1 MVDVVDTPTEQIF
14 VADTSPQIVG
24 TTPPPE
30 VVPHVYQVRNI
41 MRYLADSV
49 DCEVLH
55 ESYGWI
61 PFSAH
66 PEDKEPAT
74 LAVYKH
80 IEDNQ
85 INVETL
91 PISPTVLANILASER
106 NWRNE
111 ELQIADIELLKAEDA
126 DPTSVG
132 TPLQWRQYRTALRNW
147 PEGSAFPD
155 ITARPERP
163 K

>member
-1 MVDVVDTPTEQIF
+1 MVDVVDTPAEQIF

-41 MRYLADSV
+41 MRHLAGSV

-74 LAVYKH
+74 LAVYKY

-85 INVETL
+85 INIETL
-91 PISPTVLANILASER
+91 PISPTVLANILVSER
-106 NWRNE
+106 SWRNE

-132 TPLQWRQYRTALRNW
+132 TPLQWRQYRIALRDW
-147 PEGSAFPD
+147 PASEFFPNPD
-155 ITARPERP
+155 KRPVSPE
-163 K
+163 

>member
-1 MVDVVDTPTEQIF
+1 MVDVVDTPAEQIF

-41 MRYLADSV
+41 MRHLAGSV

-74 LAVYKH
+74 LAVYKY

-85 INVETL
+85 INIETL
-91 PISPTVLANILASER
+91 PISPNVLANILASER
-106 NWRNE
+106 SWRNE
-111 ELQIADIELLKAEDA
+111 ELQVADIELLKAEDA

-132 TPLQWRQYRTALRNW
+132 TPLQWRKYRTALRNW
-147 PEGSAFPD
+147 PESPAFPD

>member
-1 MVDVVDTPTEQIF
+1 MVDVVDTPAEQIF

-30 VVPHVYQVRNI
+30 AVPHVYQVRNI
-41 MRYLADSV
+41 MRHLAGSV

-55 ESYGWI
+55 ESYGWM

-74 LAVYKH
+74 LAVYKY

-85 INVETL
+85 INIETL

-106 NWRNE
+106 SWRDE
-111 ELQIADIELLKAEDA
+111 ELQIADVELLKAEDA

-147 PEGSAFPD
+147 PASEFFPNPD
-155 ITARPERP
+155 KRPVSPE
-163 K
+163 